1 MALSRSRFT
10 QTSCRS
16 LGLVLGLCIAAV
28 ASPSAARRD
37 RDDCGMQ
44 LQHICC
50 SSPTPVV
57 MSLSCVAKQRIPLDL
72 GPGRFEIFVDGE
84 KVTGSPGDLVLRA
97 DQAHVVFVKR
107 AGYVPE
113 MVVLRPDSQSGKPQL
128 APAQIKVRLRPRQV
142 KQATVEIDF
151 VEPEDPSSR

>member
-1 MALSRSRFT
+1 
-10 QTSCRS
+10 
-16 LGLVLGLCIAAV
+16 
-28 ASPSAARRD
+28 
-37 RDDCGMQ
+37 
-44 LQHICC
+44 
-50 SSPTPVV
+50 

-107 AGYVPE
+107 AGYVPK